1 MTGGPTAADADIPK
15 GLIDSVV
22 HLVSTGA
29 VPLGAYTLAEIDA
42 VNGVIDFIERE
53 PAPELVAEA
62 VRSLAAR
69 SLIITEP
76 GAEEVQVRGDLG
88 IALAFQERAR
98 IVLDARVTGSE
109 PDRPWR
115 FLLMPQPEDV
125 TLEVLIDAL
134 GIHFYALRTT
144 ADALERLWE
153 RLPHGDRGPEDA
165 SADAVLAASPHTAL
179 VSVSHWEDDGR
190 ATRTT
195 SSSRRTTTP
204 ATRSPATPRTRN
216 GSSRRG
222 STTTSGATS
231 CAGSQQPAERASV
244 PQPPGGWR
252 RREARIG
259 ARRHPI
265 RRDERQGCRQD
276 IGGTTTI
283 EPPGVP
289 AQVSTDA

>member
-98 IVLDARVTGSE
+98 VIVDARVTGSA
-109 PDRPWR
+109 PDQPWR
-115 FLLMPQPEDV
+115 FLLMPQPEGV

-134 GIHFYALRTT
+134 GIHFYELRMT
-144 ADALERLWE
+144 AEALERLWE
-153 RLPHGDRGPEDA
+153 RLPHGDRAPKDA

-179 VSVSHWEDDGR
+179 VSISHWEDDGTRDTHDLVLAQDGDRCHAFVRDPADPQRLVAQGLDDDEWRGLVRGLAAPR
-190 ATRTT
+190 AQ
-195 SSSRRTTTP
+195 
-204 ATRSPATPRTRN
+204 
-216 GSSRRG
+216 
-222 STTTSGATS
+222 
-231 CAGSQQPAERASV
+231 AG
-244 PQPPGGWR
+244 
-252 RREARIG
+252 
-259 ARRHPI
+259 
-265 RRDERQGCRQD
+265 
-276 IGGTTTI
+276 
-283 EPPGVP
+283 
-289 AQVSTDA
+289 